1 MSPLLPVNSR
11 GWVLKQVV
19 KLEDNREL
27 VQDLALKHEDSR
39 EPKYQSGVLVKDME
53 TISVE

>member
-1 MSPLLPVNSR
+1 M
-11 GWVLKQVV
+11 LKQVV
-19 KLEDNREL
+19 KLEVNREL
-27 VQDLALKHEDSR
+27 VQDHALKHEDSR